1 MQENECILD
10 TNTILRFLLK
20 DDLNKAL
27 AVKSLLS
34 QDKNFYIYDVII
46 AEIVWVLLKVY
57 KFEKTEILNK
67 IKNLLALENIFYSKP
82 RIQEAFDI
90 WEINNISYV
99 DAYLLAGSIIDK
111 RSPLYTFDDGI
122 IKAKVSDNL
131 AKKP

>member
-10 TNTILRFLLK
+10 TNILLRFLLK
-20 DDLNKAL
+20 DDLNKAF

-34 QDKNFYIYDVII
+34 QDRSYYIYDVVI
-46 AEIVWVLLKVY
+46 AEIMWVLLKVY
-57 KFEKTEILNK
+57 KFEKIEILNR
-67 IKNLLALENIFYSKP
+67 IKNLLALQNIFYSKL

-90 WEINNISYV
+90 WEVNDISYV

-111 RSPLYTFDDGI
+111 RAPLYTFDDGI
-122 IKAKVSDNL
+122 IKAKASENL